1 MDSVNITTAKALV
14 RTNAVNRA
22 VIQCFDGR
30 RWAILLRGSA
40 EFVLKSER
48 KNPKPFVKLE
58 TAIAEIH
65 GLGLRHAE
73 IDFQKWDRD
82 QVALPME
89 RKA

>member
-14 RTNAVNRA
+14 RTNAINRA

-40 EFVLKSER
+40 EFVLKSDR

-58 TAIAEIH
+58 TAIAEIQS
-65 GLGLRHAE
+65 LGLRCAE
-73 IDFQKWDRD
+73 IDFQKWGRD
-82 QVALPME
+82 QATIIE
-89 RKA
+89 SKK